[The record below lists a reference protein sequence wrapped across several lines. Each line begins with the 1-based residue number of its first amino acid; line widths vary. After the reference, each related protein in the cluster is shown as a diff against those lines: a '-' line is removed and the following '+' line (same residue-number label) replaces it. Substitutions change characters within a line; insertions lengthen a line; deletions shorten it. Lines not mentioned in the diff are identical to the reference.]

1 MASVRLERTAVA
13 HRAVGSTVPP
23 GERIRASGPQRLAL
37 DSLALARRTGLYL
50 PANLP
55 FTTWQRIGA
64 QISTI
69 CDSSAWWLGDWLLY
83 GQLQYA
89 DRYRKAILETSLDY
103 QTLRNYTWVARRFPM
118 SRRRDK
124 LSFQHHAEVAS
135 LPEAQQDLWL
145 DRAEVFGWS
154 RNELRRRLRAC
165 RSHDC
170 DEALITVSVRV
181 NVAPD
186 QERRWQ
192 EAAKRTN
199 CNFEEWMRLVLDEA
213 ANSVLADE
221 ASG

>member
-1 MASVRLERTAVA
+1 MASVRLERTSVA
-13 HRAVGSTVPP
+13 HRPVGSTTPA
-23 GERIRASGPQRLAL
+23 GGRIGTLGPQRLAL

-165 RSHDC
+165 RSRDC
-170 DEALITVSVRV
+170 DQALITVSVRV

-186 QERRWQ
+186 RERRWQ
-192 EAAKRTN
+192 EAARQTN

-213 ANSVLADE
+213 ANSVLEDE